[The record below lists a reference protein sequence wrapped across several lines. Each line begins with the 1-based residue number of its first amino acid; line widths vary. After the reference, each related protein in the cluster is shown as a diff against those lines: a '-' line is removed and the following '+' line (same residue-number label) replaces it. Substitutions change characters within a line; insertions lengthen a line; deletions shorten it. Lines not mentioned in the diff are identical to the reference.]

1 MDDISVLY
9 TSDLIDLLATIRYMA
24 SLDFLR
30 ISRVNL
36 YNLYKI
42 IDDCC
47 TLSVSWI
54 DIKFVGMSFWLH
66 DSSESGKFGPE
77 NTITVVWPL
86 SGIFV

>member
-9 TSDLIDLLATIRYMA
+9 TSDLTDLLATIRYMA
-24 SLDFLR
+24 ILDFLR

-47 TLSVSWI
+47 TLTVNWI
-54 DIKFVGMSFWLH
+54 DIKGTRTNPLKIS
-66 DSSESGKFGPE
+66 
-77 NTITVVWPL
+77 PL
-86 SGIFV
+86 SKLFSIV